1 MDTHQ
6 KRAASPTHEEQAVE
20 LDVIP
25 SLRPKRRRVAS
36 ASPRDVKVEG
46 GNRQTL
52 DQSTDP
58 GTTHEPHDQGDQD
71 TSAVGEG
78 TGAGRA
84 LNRSASSA
92 EFLRGHILDALK
104 DKELV
109 DQLADSLA
117 KRLASKGF
125 NNLVNKIT
133 EDISDYFDPAFRRL
147 DDLGHRSEE
156 AVRNL
161 RSDLRAD
168 NNRLRLALSAGLVS
182 NMKSVDRLMR
192 EVVTAFEWA
201 QEKIQALEM
210 EVAELKKKDET
221 DSSSSDEDDDNS
233 VGGKEINLRPPSWP
247 WPNLSAPTASFSAHD
262 SESDSDKSGI
272 SSDLDDSGAD
282 SLDSGTEDSDSDSDS
297 DSGTEDSDSDSDSDS
312 DHSNGPFSYSDCG
325 LGSTATPGRWTSTL
339 VMKKSHSTGQW
350 ICFLRGSGPAV
361 DLSPAMPVWESVSVR
376 FVLRVL
382 LGLTQPGSR
391 FPETGMVARVA
402 HVFVYNDPHVP
413 QISDLIRG
421 QTYQELE
428 QGDELRLPIEARVVG
443 VWRRGR
449 WDVWRPR

>member
-233 VGGKEINLRPPSWP
+233 VGGK
-247 WPNLSAPTASFSAHD
+247 
-262 SESDSDKSGI
+262 
-272 SSDLDDSGAD
+272 
-282 SLDSGTEDSDSDSDS
+282 DSDS

>member
-247 WPNLSAPTASFSAHD
+247 WPNLSAPS
-262 SESDSDKSGI
+262 
-272 SSDLDDSGAD
+272 
-282 SLDSGTEDSDSDSDS
+282 
-297 DSGTEDSDSDSDSDS
+297 
-312 DHSNGPFSYSDCG
+312 
-325 LGSTATPGRWTSTL
+325 
-339 VMKKSHSTGQW
+339 QW